1 MLKMIQLTYGIYIV
15 IRLVQINIMK
25 KTKMTA
31 KRKELIN
38 NLSQTISKESKRVTG
53 SDKQL
58 IDKLK
63 KILDKV
69 KS

>member
-1 MLKMIQLTYGIYIV
+1 
-15 IRLVQINIMK
+15 
-25 KTKMTA
+25 MTA

-38 NLSQTISKESKRVTG
+38 NLSQTISKESKRANG

-58 IDKLK
+58 IEKLQ

-69 KS
+69 KPK

>member
-1 MLKMIQLTYGIYIV
+1 
-15 IRLVQINIMK
+15 MK
-25 KTKMTA
+25 KIKITA

-38 NLSQTISKESKRVTG
+38 NLSQTISKESKRANG

-69 KS
+69 KV